1 MLQSKFDPYTPTL
14 KYLTIKQKKKSYL
27 KHSLEMI
34 AIVFLP
40 LVYKTHLF
48 KL

>member
-1 MLQSKFDPYTPTL
+1 MLQSKFDPY
-14 KYLTIKQKKKSYL
+14 IKIFNHKAEKKSYL